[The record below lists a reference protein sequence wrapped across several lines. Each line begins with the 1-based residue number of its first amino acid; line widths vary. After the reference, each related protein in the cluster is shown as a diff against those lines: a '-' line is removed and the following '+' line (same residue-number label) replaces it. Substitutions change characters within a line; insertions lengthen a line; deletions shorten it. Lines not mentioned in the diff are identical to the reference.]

1 MAVHAGGDM
10 NTRRLITRGTL
21 AVLLVSMAMPAAIAE
36 ASLASPASSSEV
48 KSMGVDCIGDGASC
62 EGHLN
67 GTKGEVDVTN
77 NTNPRSYWRFKLTC
91 AWGGD
96 QYSGSNPPSAGTVK
110 SYLGCNVGAPAQY
123 WNVLVDH
130 KP

>member
-1 MAVHAGGDM
+1 M
-10 NTRRLITRGTL
+10 NMRRSITGGTL
-21 AVLLVSMAMPAAIAE
+21 AVLLASLAIPAAVAE
-36 ASLASPASSSEV
+36 ASPATTASPSTEE
-48 KSMGVDCIGDGASC
+48 SMGVDCIGDGASC
-62 EGHLN
+62 VGYLN
-67 GTKGEVDVTN
+67 GSNGEVDVTH
-77 NTNPRSYWRFKLTC
+77 NTDPHAYWRFKLTC

-110 SYLGCNVGAPAQY
+110 SYLGCNLGAPAQY